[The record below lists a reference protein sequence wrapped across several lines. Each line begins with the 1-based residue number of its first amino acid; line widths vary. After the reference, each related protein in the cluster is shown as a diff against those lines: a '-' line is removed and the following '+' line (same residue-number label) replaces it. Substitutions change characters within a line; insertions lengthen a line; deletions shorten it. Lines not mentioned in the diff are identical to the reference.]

1 MRDYGKISPQFWVGK
16 TGKAIKAGGPESVV
30 VAMYLMS
37 SPHSNMIG
45 MYYLPMIYLAHE
57 TGLGIEG
64 ASKGLARALE
74 AGFCSYDEASE
85 VVWVHE
91 MARYQIADELAAN
104 DNRVKGI
111 QREIDS
117 VPENPFVSAFYD
129 KYSAAFKLKKQAE
142 NASPLEAPRK
152 PLGSQEQ
159 EQEQEQDK
167 TLLSESDDSN
177 VSPSETKS
185 DSNVVKI
192 DSAKP
197 AIPYQQIV
205 DAYHDALP
213 ELPSVR
219 VHTDAR
225 RKAVKARWLQMLNS
239 DRGDGTL
246 RYTDAESGIRWWAQF
261 FSHVR
266 HNSHWMGDN
275 DRAWTADFDWLL
287 TAANFVKVLE
297 YRPRASA

>member
-1 MRDYGKISPQFWVGK
+1 MRDYGKISPQFWTGK

-45 MYYLPMIYLAHE
+45 MYYLPMMYVAHE

-64 ASKGLARALE
+64 ALKGLGRALE
-74 AGFCSYDEASE
+74 AGFCSYDDASE

-91 MARYQIADELAAN
+91 MARYQIAAELSAN

-129 KYSAAFKLKKQAE
+129 KYSAAFNLKKQAE
-142 NASPLEAPRK
+142 KTSPLEAPSK
-152 PLGSQEQ
+152 PLGCQ

-177 VSPSETKS
+177 DFEQFWTAYPKKQAKQEASKAFR
-185 DSNVVKI
+185 
-192 DSAKP
+192 SAKVKPEQLQTVLQDIKRRGSSPDWQKDGGKFIPLP
-197 AIPYQQIV
+197 ATYLRGKRWEDVPLSQPMTV
-205 DAYHDALP
+205 
-213 ELPSVR
+213 
-219 VHTDAR
+219 
-225 RKAVKARWLQMLNS
+225 AV
-239 DRGDGTL
+239 
-246 RYTDAESGIRWWAQF
+246 
-261 FSHVR
+261 
-266 HNSHWMGDN
+266 
-275 DRAWTADFDWLL
+275 
-287 TAANFVKVLE
+287 E
-297 YRPRASA
+297 YRNPFAGAI

>member
-1 MRDYGKISPQFWVGK
+1 MRDYGKISPQFWTGK
-16 TGKAIKAGGPESVV
+16 TGKAIKAGGPDAVV
-30 VAMYLMS
+30 VAVYLMS

-45 MYYLPMIYLAHE
+45 MYYLPMMYLAHE

-64 ASKGLARALE
+64 ASKGLRRALE

-142 NASPLEAPRK
+142 NASPLEAPSK

-167 TLLSESDDSN
+167 NLLSESDDSN
-177 VSPSETKS
+177 LPPAEQKT
-185 DSNVVKI
+185 DNVVQI

-197 AIPYQQIV
+197 QIPYQQII
-205 DAYHDALP
+205 DAYHEALP
-213 ELPSVR
+213 ELPRAVLMSES
-219 VHTDAR
+219 
-225 RKAVKARWLQMLNS
+225 RKRLIKSRWLEMLKS
-239 DRGDGTL
+239 KRPDGTR
-246 RYTDAESGIRWWAQF
+246 RYTDVESGIEWWSLF
-261 FSHVR
+261 FKTAGTNR
-266 HNSHWMGDN
+266 FWMGEN
-275 DRAWTADFDWLL
+275 NRGWTANLDWLL
-287 TAANFVKVLE
+287 KHHDKVIE
-297 YRPRASA
+297 HNPRASA

>member
-1 MRDYGKISPQFWVGK
+1 MRDYGKISPQFWTGK
-16 TGKAIKAGGPESVV
+16 TGKAIKAGGPEAVV
-30 VAMYLMS
+30 VAVYLIS

-45 MYYLPMIYLAHE
+45 MYYLPMMYLAHE

-64 ASKGLARALE
+64 ASKGLRRALE

-111 QREIDS
+111 QREIDL

-129 KYSAAFKLKKQAE
+129 KYSSAFKLKKLAGKP
-142 NASPLEAPRK
+142 SPFEAPSK
-152 PLGSQEQ
+152 PLRSQEQ

-167 TLLSESDDSN
+167 PLLSESGDSN
-177 VSPSETKS
+177 SLPAETKT
-185 DSNVVKI
+185 DNVVKI

-197 AIPYQQIV
+197 QIPYQQII
-205 DAYHDALP
+205 DAYHEALP
-213 ELPSVR
+213 ELPAVR
-219 VHTDAR
+219 LQTEAR
-225 RKAVKARWLQMLNS
+225 RKAIKSRWMQMLNS

-246 RYTDAESGIRWWAQF
+246 RYTDADSGIRWWTQYF
-261 FSHVR
+261 NHVR
-266 HNSHWMGDN
+266 HNSHWLGDN
-275 DRAWTADFDWLL
+275 DRGWTADFDWLL
-287 TAANFVKVLE
+287 NLSNFTKVLE

>member
-1 MRDYGKISPQFWVGK
+1 MRDYGKISPQFWTGK

-57 TGLGIEG
+57 TGLGMEV

-117 VPENPFVSAFYD
+117 VPENPFISAFYE
-129 KYSAAFKLKKQAE
+129 KYSAAFKLVNPAKKQ
-142 NASPLEAPRK
+142 SPFEAPSK
-152 PLGSQEQ
+152 PLVSQ

-167 TLLSESDDSN
+167 TLLSESGDSN
-177 VSPSETKS
+177 SLPAETKT
-185 DSNVVKI
+185 DNVVKI

-197 AIPYQQIV
+197 QIPYQQII
-205 DAYHDALP
+205 DAYHEALP
-213 ELPSVR
+213 ELPAVR
-219 VHTDAR
+219 LQTEAR
-225 RKAVKARWLQMLNS
+225 RKAIKSRWMQMLNS

-246 RYTDAESGIRWWAQF
+246 RYTDAESGIRWWAQYF
-261 FSHVR
+261 NHVR
-266 HNSHWMGDN
+266 HNSHWLGDN
-275 DRAWTADFDWLL
+275 DRGWTADFDWLL
-287 TAANFVKVLE
+287 NLNNFTKVLE

>member
-1 MRDYGKISPQFWVGK
+1 M
-16 TGKAIKAGGPESVV
+16 
-30 VAMYLMS
+30 
-37 SPHSNMIG
+37 
-45 MYYLPMIYLAHE
+45 
-57 TGLGIEG
+57 
-64 ASKGLARALE
+64 
-74 AGFCSYDEASE
+74 
-85 VVWVHE
+85 HE

-111 QREIDS
+111 QREIDL

-129 KYSAAFKLKKQAE
+129 KYSSAFKLKKLAGKP
-142 NASPLEAPRK
+142 SPFEAPSK
-152 PLGSQEQ
+152 PLRSQEQ

-177 VSPSETKS
+177 ASPAETKP

-219 VHTDAR
+219 LMTDAR
-225 RKAVKARWLQMLNS
+225 RRAIKSRWLQTLNS

-246 RYTDAESGIRWWAQF
+246 RYTDAESGIRWWSQYF
-261 FSHVR
+261 NHVR
-266 HNSHWMGDN
+266 NNPHWLGGN
-275 DRAWTADFDWLL
+275 DRGWTADFDWLL
-287 TAANFVKVLE
+287 TSANFIKVLE

>member
-142 NASPLEAPRK
+142 NASPFQAPSK

-167 TLLSESDDSN
+167 PLLSESDDS
-177 VSPSETKS
+177 
-185 DSNVVKI
+185 DAANVVQI
-192 DSAKP
+192 RTAKQD
-197 AIPYQQIV
+197 IPYQQIV
-205 DAYHDALP
+205 DAYHEALP
-213 ELPSVR
+213 ELPSVAILS
-219 VHTDAR
+219 DS
-225 RKAVKARWLQMLNS
+225 RKRLIKARWLDVLKSKRQ
-239 DRGDGTL
+239 DGTR
-246 RYTDAESGIRWWAQF
+246 RYTDVVTGIEWWASF
-261 FSHVR
+261 FQNVR
-266 HNSHWMGDN
+266 HNPHWMGCN
-275 DRAWTADFDWLL
+275 DRGWTATFDWLL
-287 TAANFVKVLE
+287 NANNVHKVIE
-297 YRPRASA
+297 FCPRASA